1 VIPVAADRDIT
12 VAKKSRKRIAV
23 IENGNWI
30 YILRGGKVPSSLNE
44 LTTELP

>member
-1 VIPVAADRDIT
+1 VIPIAVDRDIT
-12 VAKKSRKRIAV
+12 VVQKSRKRIVV